1 MSFYPRVE
9 LHCHLDGALPSSTFY
24 KLALKEGVID
34 KTVDEITWKNQII
47 ITEAMPL
54 SECLKRFDQITALLQ
69 TPENLEEAACSLA
82 LSMYEQGIRL
92 AEIRFAPQQHI
103 LQMTQNQAVEAVLRG
118 VNKVMSIYP
127 DMIVGIIVCMMNYGE
142 DVDNDEANM
151 DTLNTA
157 IAYKDKGV
165 VGIDLAGAEGAK
177 PTESFRY
184 LFEKAYHEGINITIH
199 AGEVCPAEAVR
210 TAMSMH
216 ANRIGHGIHGW
227 NDPDV
232 AKEMIA
238 RQIPLEISVTSN
250 ILSRCVDLKHHPV
263 REMMDQGA
271 VVTINTDDPL
281 LCNVTLQSE
290 YDLLQKEFGFTEK
303 DLIQVNLNAARASF
317 CQHKEKNIKE
327 LEKAFSS

>member
-1 MSFYPRVE
+1 MIMSFYPRVE

-69 TPENLEEAACSLA
+69 TPENLEEAAYSLA

-118 VNKVMSIYP
+118 VNKVMLIHP
-127 DMIVGIIVCMMNYGE
+127 DMIIGIIVCMMNYGE
-142 DVDNDEANM
+142 DVDNDDANM

-238 RQIPLEISVTSN
+238 RQIPLEIILLTAAKISDNSHFLHSPVFSICAQADLCPDPSN
-250 ILSRCVDLKHHPV
+250 MPV
-263 REMMDQGA
+263 R
-271 VVTINTDDPL
+271 IYCNTSL
-281 LCNVTLQSE
+281 RLRQ
-290 YDLLQKEFGFTEK
+290 TEIQIRKPPFSGRLPTMPGK
-303 DLIQVNLNAARASF
+303 DAAA
-317 CQHKEKNIKE
+317 
-327 LEKAFSS
+327 AA